1 MILRHI
7 QTLLSLSQ
15 KSFSEGCEI
24 LLIDRPSI
32 FHVVGMFAMGY
43 QNERGKYRRA
53 GKRFF

>member
-7 QTLLSLSQ
+7 HILLFLTQ

-32 FHVVGMFAMGY
+32 FHVVGIFAMGY
-43 QNERGKYRRA
+43 QNERGK
-53 GKRFF
+53 